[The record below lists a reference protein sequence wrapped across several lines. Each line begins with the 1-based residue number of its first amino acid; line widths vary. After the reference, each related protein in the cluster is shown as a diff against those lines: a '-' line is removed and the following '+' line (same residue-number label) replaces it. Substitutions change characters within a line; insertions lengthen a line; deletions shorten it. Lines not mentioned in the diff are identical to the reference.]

1 MKTTAFLM
9 ILLLLPA
16 GCASKVKEAE
26 KVLAKING
34 AVITLAEFE
43 EEFSSARSGYGSSY
57 PADRETLLKLKG
69 VYLNQMIEEKL
80 ILSEAKRL
88 GIKVGAEEVD
98 AAISEVKKDYSDEK
112 TFKKIFINEYIN
124 FDEWKKKVRTKLLI
138 EKVVSHSVLSR
149 IDISEEEIEAYYN
162 ARAEDFKR
170 DEQVRAR
177 QILLREEKDAVE
189 ARERIRAGEDFADV
203 AREVSLSPDARDGGD
218 LGFFSRGVMP
228 AEFDEAV
235 FPLKEGT
242 LSEVVRSPYGF
253 HIFLVEEKTKAK
265 DLSLD
270 EVRGEITEILR
281 RRQMEKL
288 YIKFIV
294 DIKKKAEIEIDQQLL
309 KRSVGIK

>member
-1 MKTTAFLM
+1 MYFSIKEMHRVLKPGGRLVLCHLTAYGE
-9 ILLLLPA
+9 A
-16 GCASKVKEAE
+16 DKKEAFRIQKLRNPARKNFFLPE
-26 KVLAKING
+26 DFLKMLKKYK
-34 AVITLAEFE
+34 
-43 EEFSSARSGYGSSY
+43 FSDLKSS
-57 PADRETLLKLKG
+57 
-69 VYLNQMIEEKL
+69 
-80 ILSEAKRL
+80 
-88 GIKVGAEEVD
+88 
-98 AAISEVKKDYSDEK
+98 
-112 TFKKIFINEYIN
+112 EYITR
-124 FDEWKKKVRTKLLI
+124 E
-138 EKVVSHSVLSR
+138 SVNQW
-149 IDISEEEIEAYYN
+149 INHGAIGD
-162 ARAEDFKR
+162 
-170 DEQVRAR
+170 
-177 QILLREEKDAVE
+177 E